1 MILEIPW
8 EPVPLNSPFYIRHNH
23 VEKLI
28 YQEIDKGGSL
38 IRIKSPQK
46 TGKTSL
52 ALRLLA
58 YAQSISYY
66 TVNLDFQL
74 AEENIFTSLDKLLL
88 WFGANVSQQ
97 LHIPFMVDE
106 YYNEYVGAKVSCT
119 IYFQEYLLKQ
129 VNTPVVLVFN
139 QLNRLFEYPNVA
151 QDFLAML
158 RSWYEE
164 AKHNDEFK
172 QFRFV
177 LIYSTEIYINLNINQ
192 SPFNVG
198 LPINLPEFTVEQ
210 IQHLAQVHDLNWK
223 DKLGRNNAFELNAL
237 VGGHPYLVRLAL
249 YDLAIYPSKSLNNL
263 LEQAPTISGIYSAY
277 LRGLLA
283 QVIKNPELAVALQQL
298 INNGGRARLN
308 HIVVHKLESLGI
320 IKLNDLDATFSC
332 NLYKKYFC
340 SQNLE
345 ELNVW
350 QYMKNLQQNNQYLGQ
365 LSNSDYITTL
375 GNQRFFETSLNQVW
389 SMVAEKEV
397 PISIILLDVDHLKI
411 YSKHFGWEA
420 GNESFRQIAH
430 IIDNVTTSFYTVGTF
445 MIKTARLGGGEF
457 GILLP
462 GRETL
467 AAFEIAEIIRNE
479 VFNLGISHDQN
490 VIFGLAASVLTV
502 SSGIACTLINDS
514 VSPNILIQAARDA
527 LYQSKRNGRNTTSVS
542 TSLNGEFSEI

>member
-1 MILEIPW
+1 
-8 EPVPLNSPFYIRHNH
+8 
-23 VEKLI
+23 
-28 YQEIDKGGSL
+28 
-38 IRIKSPQK
+38 
-46 TGKTSL
+46 
-52 ALRLLA
+52 
-58 YAQSISYY
+58 
-66 TVNLDFQL
+66 
-74 AEENIFTSLDKLLL
+74 
-88 WFGANVSQQ
+88 
-97 LHIPFMVDE
+97 
-106 YYNEYVGAKVSCT
+106 
-119 IYFQEYLLKQ
+119 
-129 VNTPVVLVFN
+129 
-139 QLNRLFEYPNVA
+139 
-151 QDFLAML
+151 
-158 RSWYEE
+158 
-164 AKHNDEFK
+164 
-172 QFRFV
+172 
-177 LIYSTEIYINLNINQ
+177 
-192 SPFNVG
+192 
-198 LPINLPEFTVEQ
+198 
-210 IQHLAQVHDLNWK
+210 
-223 DKLGRNNAFELNAL
+223 
-237 VGGHPYLVRLAL
+237 
-249 YDLAIYPSKSLNNL
+249 
-263 LEQAPTISGIYSAY
+263 
-277 LRGLLA
+277 
-283 QVIKNPELAVALQQL
+283 
-298 INNGGRARLN
+298 
-308 HIVVHKLESLGI
+308 
-320 IKLNDLDATFSC
+320 
-332 NLYKKYFC
+332 
-340 SQNLE
+340 
-345 ELNVW
+345 
-350 QYMKNLQQNNQYLGQ
+350 MKNLQQNNQYLGQ